1 MSRQRCNDDKA
12 FKALTFAVLTVS
24 DSRTLDNDSSGD
36 TLAER
41 IESAGHRLA
50 ERRLLPDNIFKLRAA
65 VSAWIADAAI
75 DCVLITGGTGIT
87 GRDSTPEAIQPL
99 LVRDIP
105 GFGELFRH
113 YSLEE
118 IGTSTIQ
125 SRAFGGTAN
134 ATLIFGLPGS
144 TGACRTAWDRILGEQ
159 LDSRTGPCNFVSLI
173 PRLNEGAA
181 D

>member
-1 MSRQRCNDDKA
+1 MRTGCNDTP
-12 FKALTFAVLTVS
+12 FKPLNIAVLTVS
-24 DSRTLDNDSSGD
+24 DSRTRENDTSGD
-36 TLAER
+36 TLAKR
-41 IESAGHRLA
+41 IASAGHALA
-50 ERRLLPDNIFKLRAA
+50 DRKLLPDDVFQLRAA
-65 VSAWIADAAI
+65 VSMWIADETI
-75 DCVLITGGTGIT
+75 DCVVITGGTGIT
-87 GRDSTPEAIQPL
+87 GRDSTPEAIRPL

-125 SRAFGGTAN
+125 SRAFGGVAN

-144 TGACRTAWDRILGEQ
+144 TGACRTAWDRILVNQ

-173 PRLNEGAA
+173 PRLNES
-181 D
+181 